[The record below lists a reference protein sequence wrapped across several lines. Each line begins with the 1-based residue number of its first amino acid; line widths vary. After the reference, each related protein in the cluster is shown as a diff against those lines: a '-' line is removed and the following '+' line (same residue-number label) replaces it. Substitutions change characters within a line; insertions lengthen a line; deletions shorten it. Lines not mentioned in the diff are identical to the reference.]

1 METIS
6 QGGKMTVHIDAIH
19 KTTCMH
25 TAAHKGCCML
35 VEMHEILAKNILEKG
50 ACVFGQLNA
59 IVTRAPLQT
68 KVLGCIYWR

>member
-50 ACVFGQLNA
+50 LVFLDN
-59 IVTRAPLQT
+59 
-68 KVLGCIYWR
+68 